1 MKKTLSQKTR
11 RLLALGMPLV
21 AAALVLASCAQAASP
36 TSTEASTTKITTT
49 AATMTTTT
57 ASATASA
64 TAAATVQLVDH
75 DEALAILD
83 GDPDALL
90 IDVRTEEEFKSGHI
104 EGALL
109 LPIDQLQARLSELP
123 QDKAT
128 PLVVYCRSGNRS
140 ATAAQILL
148 QAGFSQVYDLG
159 GIIDWPYGVVTE

>member
-36 TSTEASTTKITTT
+36 TSTEATTTKNTT
-49 AATMTTTT
+49 AATAATTTNTTTT
-57 ASATASA
+57 T
-64 TAAATVQLVDH
+64 TTAATVQLVDA

-83 GDPDALL
+83 NKPDALL
-90 IDVRTEEEFKSGHI
+90 IDVRTEAEFKSGHI

-109 LPIDQLQARLSELP
+109 LPIDQLQAKLSELP

-148 QAGFSQVYDLG
+148 QAGYSQVYDLG

>member
-36 TSTEASTTKITTT
+36 TSTEATTTKNTT
-49 AATMTTTT
+49 AATAATTTNTTTT
-57 ASATASA
+57 T
-64 TAAATVQLVDH
+64 TTAATVQLVDA

-83 GDPDALL
+83 NKPDALL
-90 IDVRTEEEFKSGHI
+90 IDVRTEAEFKSGHI

-109 LPIDQLQARLSELP
+109 LPIDQLQAKLSELP
-123 QDKAT
+123 KDKAT

-148 QAGFSQVYDLG
+148 QAGYSQVYDLG

>member
-36 TSTEASTTKITTT
+36 TSTEATTTKNTT
-49 AATMTTTT
+49 AATAATTTNTTTT
-57 ASATASA
+57 T
-64 TAAATVQLVDH
+64 TTAATVQLVDA

-83 GDPDALL
+83 NKPDALL
-90 IDVRTEEEFKSGHI
+90 IDVRTEAEFKSGHI

-109 LPIDQLQARLSELP
+109 LPIDQLQAKLSELP
-123 QDKAT
+123 KDKAT

-148 QAGFSQVYDLG
+148 
-159 GIIDWPYGVVTE
+159 

>member
-36 TSTEASTTKITTT
+36 TSTEATTTKNTT
-49 AATMTTTT
+49 AATAATTTNTTTT
-57 ASATASA
+57 T
-64 TAAATVQLVDH
+64 TTAATVQLVDA

-83 GDPDALL
+83 NKPDALL
-90 IDVRTEEEFKSGHI
+90 IDVRTEAEFKSGHI

-109 LPIDQLQARLSELP
+109 LPIDQLQAKLSELP
-123 QDKAT
+123 KDKAT

-148 QAGFSQVYDLG
+148 QAGYSQVYDLG
-159 GIIDWPYGVVTE
+159 GIIDWPYDVVTE

>member
-36 TSTEASTTKITTT
+36 TSTEATTTKNTT
-49 AATMTTTT
+49 AATAATTKNTTTT
-57 ASATASA
+57 T
-64 TAAATVQLVDH
+64 TTAATVQLVDA

-83 GDPDALL
+83 NKPDALL
-90 IDVRTEEEFKSGHI
+90 IDVRTEAEFKSGHI

-109 LPIDQLQARLSELP
+109 LPIDQLQAKLSELP
-123 QDKAT
+123 KDKAT

-148 QAGFSQVYDLG
+148 QAGYSQVYDLG

>member
-21 AAALVLASCAQAASP
+21 SAALVLASCAQAASP
-36 TSTEASTTKITTT
+36 TSTEATTTKNTT
-49 AATMTTTT
+49 AATAATTKNTTTT
-57 ASATASA
+57 T
-64 TAAATVQLVDH
+64 TTAATVQLVDA

-83 GDPDALL
+83 NKPDALL
-90 IDVRTEEEFKSGHI
+90 IDVRTEAEFKSGHI

-109 LPIDQLQARLSELP
+109 LPIDQLQAKLSELP
-123 QDKAT
+123 KDKAT

-148 QAGFSQVYDLG
+148 QAGYSQVYDLG